1 MSSINF
7 LYSRFITSPHI
18 INIAYM
24 HTSNNISLI
33 QHQILNVNNSFH
45 SQFSDNIEI
54 TLYKEF
60 PFIIIIKNT
69 EQERIFYNI
78 DLNIRSPPFYE
89 TGRNIL

>member
-54 TLYKEF
+54 VLYKEL
-60 PFIIIIKNT
+60 PFIIIMKNA
-69 EQERIFYNI
+69 ELERVFYSI
-78 DLNIRSPPFYE
+78 DLNARSPPFCE
-89 TGRNIL
+89 TWRSIL